1 MLMKIFQDN
10 TFDEEHI
17 FNIPFVSYQNRY
29 NYQPVIKNEIYELGE
44 FIDNCNI
51 QFYIDEHHYPYV
63 HEKLGAEIRSYIL
76 CNFNEERAL
85 KRLGQLHS

>member
-1 MLMKIFQDN
+1 MNYLISTLMDLKMLMKIFQDN

-44 FIDNCNI
+44 FIDN
-51 QFYIDEHHYPYV
+51 
-63 HEKLGAEIRSYIL
+63 
-76 CNFNEERAL
+76 
-85 KRLGQLHS
+85 

>member
-44 FIDNCNI
+44 FIDN
-51 QFYIDEHHYPYV
+51 
-63 HEKLGAEIRSYIL
+63 
-76 CNFNEERAL
+76 
-85 KRLGQLHS
+85 